1 MKDLIKTH
9 SISRFRSLK
18 DLLFWLS
25 GVRPSLPEPI
35 IKLMCHSEHEFLL
48 SEQFSCNLCLSLQ
61 GLIFPFSGRSKIERF
76 LWYAEPATL
85 KCQYDT
91 AILKTEMPWDQ
102 PGTWERS
109 CENPGNELGTKVSEG
124 VTLVSHGSAVNG
136 TRFVGSS
143 HWKIPRKSGKSKKVV
158 PFSRLEFPNGMSRSI
173 YVSRS
178 LYQFQVHGRA
188 PPRTDVYDQMEQLFT
203 DRKFHFCY
211 HRNFRGFF
219 LNGKRPRCH
228 SVLGI
233 PAFWASPFPNP

>member
-1 MKDLIKTH
+1 MKDLIKAH

-91 AILKTEMPWDQ
+91 AILKTEMPWDL
-102 PGTWERS
+102 GTVLG
-109 CENPGNELGTKVSEG
+109 NPGNELGTKARC
-124 VTLVSHGSAVNG
+124 H
-136 TRFVGSS
+136 
-143 HWKIPRKSGKSKKVV
+143 I
-158 PFSRLEFPNGMSRSI
+158 
-173 YVSRS
+173 
-178 LYQFQVHGRA
+178 
-188 PPRTDVYDQMEQLFT
+188 
-203 DRKFHFCY
+203 
-211 HRNFRGFF
+211 
-219 LNGKRPRCH
+219 RCH

-233 PAFWASPFPNP
+233 PFPKSLAFWESPSHITVVFWASPGTLSGCPNP